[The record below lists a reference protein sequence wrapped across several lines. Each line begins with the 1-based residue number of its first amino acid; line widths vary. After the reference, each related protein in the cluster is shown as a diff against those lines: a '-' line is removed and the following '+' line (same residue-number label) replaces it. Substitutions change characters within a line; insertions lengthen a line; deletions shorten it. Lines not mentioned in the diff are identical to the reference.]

1 MQELYCLEGTKMRAG
16 TIRRPVNTIGKTR
29 NKILGKDIRVKIQ
42 KQLLEKKRT
51 KTHRHSK
58 KWKPF
63 GL

>member
-1 MQELYCLEGTKMRAG
+1 MRAG